1 MSLCYNEN
9 NWRGL
14 LMKLLHTADWHI
26 GRTLNGYSL
35 LDEQKYA
42 FKQILQIA
50 KDEKVDGIVI
60 AGDIYDRAVP
70 SPEAVT
76 ALNEMFKEINLENHF
91 PIYAIS
97 GNHDSATRL
106 NYGREWMQNT
116 SFYLNTLLKEAFTP
130 IETDDAQIF
139 MLPFFDPLDARV
151 YYQERVSDK
160 ESIKKLTS
168 IGDAMNLV
176 VSDMVKKFKTDK
188 KHILITHFAVSAK
201 KDEDI
206 ELTSETTSQVG
217 GLATLTTDNFKDFD
231 YVMMGH
237 IHTRFASPSDTVR
250 YSGSPVK
257 FNVKEARM
265 KNQGKGVD
273 IVTIDND
280 GINREFK
287 PLTPQT
293 DLIVLEET
301 WETLC
306 DEEFYKKQPTHDAW
320 FAITVKDFDRSQYTR
335 VNTRAE
341 LEKRYG
347 TVIEL
352 NYENLANTSEQ
363 NIQTTDITQISPEE
377 TVSKFFQTITNKPLS
392 SRQKKLVD
400 SVFNEVERENK

>member
-1 MSLCYNEN
+1 
-9 NWRGL
+9 
-14 LMKLLHTADWHI
+14 MKLLHTADWHI
-26 GRTLNGYSL
+26 GRTLNGYPL
-35 LDEQKYA
+35 LDEQKNA
-42 FKQILQIA
+42 FEQILKIA

-76 ALNEMFKEINLENHF
+76 TLNEMFKKINLENNI

-116 SFYLNTLLKEAFTP
+116 AFYLNTFLSESFKP
-130 IETDDAQIF
+130 IETADAQIF
-139 MLPFFDPLDARV
+139 LLPFFDPLDARV
-151 YYQERVSDK
+151 YYTHQGLEKDVV
-160 ESIKKLTS
+160 KKITN

-176 VSDMVKKFKTDK
+176 ISDMLKNFDPNK
-188 KHILITHFAVSAK
+188 KHILITHFAVTAK
-201 KDEDI
+201 KDTDI
-206 ELTSETTSQVG
+206 ILTSETTSQVG

-237 IHTRFASPSDTVR
+237 IHTRAASPSDTIR

-257 FNVKEARM
+257 FNVKEARI
-265 KNQGKGVD
+265 KNQSKGVD
-273 IVTIDND
+273 ILTIND
-280 GINREFK
+280 EGITREFK
-287 PLTPQT
+287 PLTPKT
-293 DLIVLEET
+293 DLIVLEEN

-306 DEEFYKKQPTHDAW
+306 DQSFYEQQPIHEAW
-320 FAITVKDFDRSQYTR
+320 FAITVKDFDRSKYTR

-347 TVIEL
+347 TVVEL
-352 NYENLANTSEQ
+352 NYENLNNTSNQ
-363 NIQTTDITQISPEE
+363 NVHTTDITEISPEE
-377 TVSKFFQTITNKPLS
+377 TVSKFFQTITGKELS